1 MKWEFSTSYQG
12 LGSKSP
18 TVQRQL
24 KQKGSRVIIEFDK
37 VLSHSIILPPRLSKI
52 ILVNAHRASRQK
64 YLEICQR
71 LTYGLGF
78 PSAIPGPSRRPRLG
92 KSMVKYGAIWCNI
105 VKLSTVQ
112 LPCTSTVHE
121 YLRTRGPAQLQC
133 SSSTQEE
140 KTSRRTALQRNEPP
154 GEATTAPY
162 LQINLESPCCSWLF
176 QILFVPCNKPNKHV
190 RSTILRRLISS
201 NLSA

>member
-121 YLRTRGPAQLQC
+121 YLRTRGPVSPQC
-133 SSSTQEE
+133 STRSTQKQKE
-140 KTSRRTALQRNEPP
+140 KIETYNSSQKQT
-154 GEATTAPY
+154 Y
-162 LQINLESPCCSWLF
+162 LESVLFTTQDTPHRVLCPAQIQCCTYAKLS
-176 QILFVPCNKPNKHV
+176 VNKHDQ
-190 RSTILRRLISS
+190 
-201 NLSA
+201 

>member
-18 TVQRQL
+18 TVQRWL

-78 PSAIPGPSRRPRLG
+78 PSAMLGPSRKPRLG

-112 LPCTSTVHE
+112 PCTSTVHE
-121 YLRTRGPAQLQC
+121 YLRTRGPVQSSVLHQEHSEAEGKDRDIQQLPEADLFGICSVHHTGYSAQ
-133 SSSTQEE
+133 
-140 KTSRRTALQRNEPP
+140 
-154 GEATTAPY
+154 
-162 LQINLESPCCSWLF
+162 
-176 QILFVPCNKPNKHV
+176 
-190 RSTILRRLISS
+190 S
-201 NLSA
+201 NLSSTDSMLYICQTICK